1 MFCTRCGNKNQEG
14 TKFCVAC
21 GNPLNSELVG
31 QTQTTTVTPVGQTN
45 NVSQVQTQA
54 VQQMN
59 QTTQVQSQVAPVQQ
73 MNQATQVQSQVAPVQ
88 QMNQTTVQ
96 SQVAPFQQMNQAQPA
111 LRPVQPMNGVVPMQ
125 PVNPGIPMYQVP
137 MGTYVPPKKK
147 WTGAFAII
155 GLVAIVGLVVFLASN
170 GISGGGTKKRTMMI
184 YISASNLESEVGAV
198 TSDLNSIIPSRVDL
212 DNMNVIIYAGG
223 TKLWHNEFSSSENAI
238 YELTKSGLVKKKS
251 YQTLNMSLP
260 ATLSDF
266 LNYSYKNYKAEKY
279 DLIIYS
285 HGGAWQGAI
294 TDDHYAGSFMELPHF
309 KQAFSSSPFNSS
321 NKLEGIIFRTCLN
334 GNYEVATVL
343 KDYADYMVASEEM
356 TLGGNSVH
364 VLDFLN
370 DITGEM
376 DFITVGNK
384 FAESY
389 YNNTANTIVVKNSS
403 QFKNMVMAYATIDL
417 SNMTELEQE
426 VGNFFEGINVNSNYY
441 TISRVRNG
449 LYQYAMLGG
458 EPAFDVI
465 DLYKLVDNLKDK
477 STYDGSKLLSTF
489 NKVVVN
495 CYTNS
500 IGKNNSKCLSIYFP
514 YRADRITR
522 DKIISYYERQ
532 NFDQK
537 YSKFIKEFNFKLASA
552 STSSAMLQLDNGHF
566 KNNITIADKIL
577 KLQLADDEKE
587 DIISVKYHV
596 FKKNGDNYQEIK
608 YGDNVI
614 LNGNDLT
621 INLGEGY
628 VMLNDN
634 YIYTDYTSESYR
646 TYGYLTK
653 EEDVKD
659 TDAVSYGFDETGKI
673 ASAAKKAKTDKSVS
687 MALLNLDDYSKYFFS
702 SYSYKFGNKID
713 SNWKETVAEEKL
725 EFAKDEVETKITT
738 LDDGDYYVMLEVYDT
753 NNNVHYTS
761 LNKIK

>member
-1 MFCTRCGNKNQEG
+1 MFCTRCGNKNEEG

-21 GNPLNSELVG
+21 GNPLNTEIMG
-31 QTQTTTVTPVGQTN
+31 QVPNQATTVTPMQQANG
-45 NVSQVQTQA
+45 VSPVQT
-54 VQQMN
+54 
-59 QTTQVQSQVAPVQQ
+59 QVAPVQQ
-73 MNQATQVQSQVAPVQ
+73 MNQATPVQPQVTPVQ
-88 QMNQTTVQ
+88 QMNQAIPVQ
-96 SQVAPFQQMNQAQPA
+96 PQVRPVQQMNQAAPMQPA
-111 LRPVQPMNGVVPMQ
+111 ITPIQPMNGVAPMR
-125 PVNPGIPMYQVP
+125 PVNPGQPVYQAPMQP
-137 MGTYVPPKKK
+137 MGGYVPPRKKSGM
-147 WTGAFAII
+147 GAFALL
-155 GLVAIVGLVVFLASN
+155 GLVAVVGLVIFLASN
-170 GISGGGTKKRTMMI
+170 GIGGGGTKKRTMMI
-184 YISASNLESEVGAV
+184 YISASNLESEVAAV

-212 DNMNVIIYAGG
+212 DNMNVVIYAGG
-223 TKLWHNEFSSSENAI
+223 TKLWHNEFSANENAI

-260 ATLSDF
+260 TTLSDF
-266 LNYSYKNYKAEKY
+266 LNYAYKNYKAEKY

-294 TDDHYAGSFMELPHF
+294 TDDHYEGSFMQLPHF
-309 KQAFSSSPFNSS
+309 KQAFSTSPFNSA

-356 TLGGNSVH
+356 TLGGSSIH

-370 DITGEM
+370 DITGDM

-389 YNNTANTIVVKNSS
+389 YNNTANTAVVKASS
-403 QFKNMVMAYATIDL
+403 EFRNMVMAYATVDL
-417 SNMTELEQE
+417 SNMAELERE
-426 VGNFFEGINVNSNYY
+426 VGSFFEGINVNTNYY

-477 STYDGSKLLSTF
+477 STYNSSKLLSTF

-500 IGKNNSKCLSIYFP
+500 IGKNNSKCMSIYFP
-514 YRADRITR
+514 YRADKSMRE
-522 DKIISYYERQ
+522 SFVAYYEKQ
-532 NFDQK
+532 NFDPK
-537 YSKFIKEFNFKLASA
+537 YGKFIKDFNFKLASA

-566 KNNITIADKIL
+566 KNNISIANKIL
-577 KLQLADDEKE
+577 KLNLADDEKE

-596 FKKNGDNYQEIK
+596 FEKKGDKYQEIK

-628 VMLNDN
+628 IMLKDS
-634 YIYTDYTSESYR
+634 YIYTDYTNESYR
-646 TYGYLTK
+646 AHGYLAK
-653 EEDVKD
+653 EGEVKD
-659 TDAVSYGFDETGKI
+659 TDAVTYGFDENGKLV
-673 ASAAKKAKTDKSVS
+673 SATKKSKTDKSVS
-687 MALLNLDDYSKYFFS
+687 MALLNLADYGKYYFS
-702 SYSYKFGNKID
+702 SYSYNFGNKVD
-713 SNWKETVAEEKL
+713 SKWKETVTEEKL
-725 EFAKDEVETKITT
+725 DFAKDDVETKITN
-738 LDDGDYYVMLEVYDT
+738 LENGDYYVMLEVYDT